1 MMILSEKSKFDCL
14 EFVHKAELPEP
25 WDGKSVYITAICKTL
40 KSDGNYYYCV
50 VEIDENGKNK
60 IVKDFGRCAAILKF
74 EEIYPLSYLEPSYL
88 KKFKKDAEGTA
99 KLVEYLKNEGV
110 EMDFE
115 SADRKMLDKANIRVA
130 IKRQLANEK
139 KANKIIIKD

>member
-1 MMILSEKSKFDCL
+1 MTSSELSKFECL
-14 EFVHKAELPEP
+14 EYCKVATLPEP
-25 WDGKSVYITAICKTL
+25 WDGKSVYISAVCRTL
-40 KSDGNYYYCV
+40 KSDGNNYYCV
-50 VEIDENGKNK
+50 VEIDENGKNR

-88 KKFKKDAEGTA
+88 KKFKKDEDGTA

-115 SADRKMLDKANIRVA
+115 NADRKMLEKANIRVA
-130 IKRQLANEK
+130 IKRQLENEK

>member
-1 MMILSEKSKFDCL
+1 MTDSEKSMFDCL
-14 EFVHKAELPEP
+14 EYCKVSKLPEP
-25 WDGKSVYITAICKTL
+25 WNGKDVYISAICKTL
-40 KSDGNYYYCV
+40 KSDGNNYYCV

-60 IVKDFGRCAAILKF
+60 IVKDFGRCVAIVKF

-88 KKFKKDAEGTA
+88 KRFKKDEEGTT

-115 SADRKMLDKANIRVA
+115 NADRKMLNKANIRVA

>member
-1 MMILSEKSKFDCL
+1 MTLSEQSKFDCL
-14 EFVHKAELPEP
+14 EYCKVSTLPES
-25 WDGKSVYITAICKTL
+25 WNGKDVYIVAICKTL
-40 KSDGNYYYCV
+40 KSDGNNYYCV

-74 EEIYPLSYLEPSYL
+74 EEIYPLSYLEPSYV
-88 KKFKKDAEGTA
+88 KKFKKDEEGTA
-99 KLVEYLKNEGV
+99 KMVEYLKNEGV
-110 EMDFE
+110 VMDFE
-115 SADRKMLDKANIRVA
+115 SADRKMLEKANIRVA

>member
-1 MMILSEKSKFDCL
+1 MTDSEKSMFECL
-14 EFVHKAELPEP
+14 EYCKVSTLPEP
-25 WDGKSVYITAICKTL
+25 WDGKSVYISAVCRTL

-50 VEIDENGKNK
+50 VEIDEEGKNR
-60 IVKDFGRCAAILKF
+60 IVKDFGRCAAIIRF
-74 EEIYPLSYLEPSYL
+74 EEVYPLSYLEPSYV
-88 KKFKKDAEGTA
+88 KKFTKDEEGTA

-110 EMDFE
+110 VMDFD
-115 SADRKMLDKANIRVA
+115 SADRKMLEKANIRVA

>member
-1 MMILSEKSKFDCL
+1 MIDSEKSMFDCL
-14 EFVHKAELPEP
+14 EYCKVAKLPEP
-25 WDGKSVYITAICKTL
+25 WNGKDVYISAICKTL
-40 KSDGNYYYCV
+40 KSDGNNYYCV
-50 VEIDENGKNK
+50 VEIDENGKNR

-88 KKFKKDAEGTA
+88 KKFKKDEEGTA

-110 EMDFE
+110 VMDFE
-115 SADRKMLDKANIRVA
+115 NADRKMLEKVNIRVA
-130 IKRQLANEK
+130 IKRQLMNEK

>member
-1 MMILSEKSKFDCL
+1 MTDSQKSMFDCL
-14 EFVHKAELPEP
+14 EYCKVSTLPES
-25 WDGKSVYITAICKTL
+25 WNGKDVYIVAICKTL
-40 KSDGNYYYCV
+40 KSDGNNYYCV
-50 VEIDENGKNK
+50 VEIDENGKNR

-74 EEIYPLSYLEPSYL
+74 EEIYPLSYLEPSYV
-88 KKFKKDAEGTA
+88 KKFKKDEEGTA

-115 SADRKMLDKANIRVA
+115 DADRKMLEKANIRVA